1 MYKNEVFLILS
12 IIDNKN
18 MEDLAN
24 IYDIKPTKIWN
35 KGDFRVK
42 GSILK
47 HKDFGFTIE
56 KKYKNICHVKTI
68 LSKFLKDKNV
78 KKTIALQNVKKIL
91 SVVIYANC
99 TDEYTGSLPSL
110 CYDTQILEIL
120 AKNEVNLEHDIYLV

>member
-56 KKYKNICHVKTI
+56 KKYKNGTRLALWYNNASLVPLILRYWFLICK
-68 LSKFLKDKNV
+68 
-78 KKTIALQNVKKIL
+78 
-91 SVVIYANC
+91 
-99 TDEYTGSLPSL
+99 
-110 CYDTQILEIL
+110 
-120 AKNEVNLEHDIYLV
+120 